1 MEAIS
6 KAVDLELTPDGGPS
20 SQNLW
25 NEVSLSVSVSS
36 ARRRIPRAPT
46 PTILSACLQMRY
58 AIPPCSLLRVPATWH
73 DLGEMSQS
81 LSNGPPPE
89 DRVEVCRPI
98 VSLSVC
104 SGSNGHPSLAALIP
118 QLCFSVPMRWKRSVP
133 DFFDANSCH
142 RSLSFD
148 ELGTLSQLKV

>member
-1 MEAIS
+1 MGAIS
-6 KAVDLELTPDGGPS
+6 TAVDLELTPDGGPS

-25 NEVSLSVSVSS
+25 DEVSLSVAVSS

-46 PTILSACLQMRY
+46 PTILSACIQMRY
-58 AIPPCSLLRVPATWH
+58 AIPTRFLLRVPATWH
-73 DLGEMSQS
+73 CLGEMSQG

-104 SGSNGHPSLAALIP
+104 SGFNGHPSLAALIP
-118 QLCFSVPMRWKRSVP
+118 QLCFSVPMRWKRNVP
-133 DFFDANSCH
+133 DFVDANSCH
-142 RSLSFD
+142 SSLSFD
-148 ELGTLSQLKV
+148 ELGTLFQMKV